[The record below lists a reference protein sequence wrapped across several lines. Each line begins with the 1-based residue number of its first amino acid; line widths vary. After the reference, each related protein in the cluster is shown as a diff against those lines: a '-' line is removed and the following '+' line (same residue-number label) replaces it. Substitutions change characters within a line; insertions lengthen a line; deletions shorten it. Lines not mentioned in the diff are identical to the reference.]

1 MSKKDFN
8 EGTKLGIRLS
18 EDIIKGNIEANKKII
33 ELAEKLGLNI
43 DNLKN
48 LINKIKDTQEEI
60 EIEKLFGI
68 VKIYNLLDLEKD
80 EKIILF
86 QILNEIGKKYE
97 PNEFQKKFK
106 LNLLKYLNIIPDEVL
121 EENKIGNFRNIL
133 ENFENA
139 KALKIIYQTICEYLY
154 LDKYSLLEDYENIL
168 SYFYYDLYFKQNIEI
183 KIELKVRLFGIEI
196 LYEQFQIEAKKNN
209 DKENTSEENTC
220 LYKKEEIE
228 NMEISE
234 GCVHIFF
241 GDTQKNGNYHY
252 IETSSFLVYL
262 SFNKILYL
270 KKNENKSKELRSKTL
285 NSLNILDIY
294 SLFSKKKI
302 ASYNDI
308 LYFNV
313 ENNLYYFNLNNQEEK
328 LIFNIKEELLKEK
341 KRLDKEYFSENNE
354 LEITNLSVEKEILLY
369 RLSIPDSISNLF
381 FYDLESKENKVI
393 AISELRYI
401 NFNEYF
407 LKNGYLYFISK
418 ENIEEI
424 FQLTSILPK
433 ISSDSEK
440 FSIKQYK
447 LNSNLEPVYVFDSFI
462 KNTNY
467 LLDSSIEI
475 LKTFLYGDNIVV
487 IVKEVPDNIIESSS
501 CIKYLINLKNSEI
514 KNFKITNRIEQVEHY
529 KNLLIYNNISK
540 EFKIQKFDIISN
552 KISDLIE
559 KYGEL
564 KDSDYF
570 DDGNWFE
577 YQVGKFTNPEL
588 YEFPK
593 EYRRIGKWIFDEINN
608 RIIDIEK

>member
-1 MSKKDFN
+1 M
-8 EGTKLGIRLS
+8 
-18 EDIIKGNIEANKKII
+18 
-33 ELAEKLGLNI
+33 
-43 DNLKN
+43 
-48 LINKIKDTQEEI
+48 
-60 EIEKLFGI
+60 
-68 VKIYNLLDLEKD
+68 
-80 EKIILF
+80 
-86 QILNEIGKKYE
+86 
-97 PNEFQKKFK
+97 
-106 LNLLKYLNIIPDEVL
+106 
-121 EENKIGNFRNIL
+121 
-133 ENFENA
+133 
-139 KALKIIYQTICEYLY
+139 
-154 LDKYSLLEDYENIL
+154 
-168 SYFYYDLYFKQNIEI
+168 
-183 KIELKVRLFGIEI
+183 
-196 LYEQFQIEAKKNN
+196 
-209 DKENTSEENTC
+209 
-220 LYKKEEIE
+220 
-228 NMEISE
+228 
-234 GCVHIFF
+234 
-241 GDTQKNGNYHY
+241 
-252 IETSSFLVYL
+252 
-262 SFNKILYL
+262 YL

-302 ASYNDI
+302 TSYNDI

-354 LEITNLSVEKEILLY
+354 PEITNISVEKEILLY
-369 RLSIPDSISNLF
+369 RLSIPYSISNLF

-393 AISELRYI
+393 TISELRYI

-433 ISSDSEK
+433 ISSDSKK

-447 LNSNLEPVYVFDSFI
+447 LNSNLEPVYIFDSFI

-514 KNFKITNRIEQVEHY
+514 KKFKITNRIEQVEHY

-577 YQVGKFTNPEL
+577 YQVGKFTDPEL

-593 EYRRIGKWIFDEINN
+593 EYRRIDKWIFDEINN

>member
-154 LDKYSLLEDYENIL
+154 LDKYILLEDYENIL
-168 SYFYYDLYFKQNIEI
+168 SYFYYDQYFKQNIET
-183 KIELKVRLFGIEI
+183 KIELKVKLFGIEI
-196 LYEQFQIEAKKNN
+196 LYEQFQIEANKNN
-209 DKENTSEENTC
+209 NKLKNVEENIS
-220 LYKKEEIE
+220 LYEEEKKE

-270 KKNENKSKELRSKTL
+270 KKNENKSKVLRSKTL

-302 ASYNDI
+302 TSYNDI

-369 RLSIPDSISNLF
+369 RLSIPYSISNLF

-393 AISELRYI
+393 TISELRYI

-475 LKTFLYGDNIVV
+475 LKIFLYGDNIVV

-514 KNFKITNRIEQVEHY
+514 KKFKITNRIEQVEHY

-570 DDGNWFE
+570 DDENWFE
-577 YQVGKFTNPEL
+577 YQVGKFTDPEL

-593 EYRRIGKWIFDEINN
+593 EYRRIDKWIFDEINN
-608 RIIDIEK
+608 KIIDIEK

>member
-8 EGTKLGIRLS
+8 EGVKLKLRLC
-18 EDIIKGNIEANKKII
+18 EAVIKDGTEANKKII

-43 DNLKN
+43 DELKKI
-48 LINKIKDTQEEI
+48 INNIKDTQEEI

-86 QILNEIGKKYE
+86 QILNKIGKKYE

-154 LDKYSLLEDYENIL
+154 LDKYILLEDYENIL
-168 SYFYYDLYFKQNIEI
+168 SYFYYDQYFKQNIET
-183 KIELKVRLFGIEI
+183 KIELKVKLFRIEI
-196 LYEQFQIEAKKNN
+196 LYEQFQIEANKNN
-209 DKENTSEENTC
+209 DKLKNVEENIS
-220 LYKKEEIE
+220 LYEEEKKE

-302 ASYNDI
+302 TSYNDI

-354 LEITNLSVEKEILLY
+354 PEITNISVEKEILLY
-369 RLSIPDSISNLF
+369 RLSIPYSISNLF

-393 AISELRYI
+393 TISELRYI

-433 ISSDSEK
+433 ISSDSKK

-447 LNSNLEPVYVFDSFI
+447 LNSNLEPVYIFDSFI

-514 KNFKITNRIEQVEHY
+514 KKFKITNRIEQVEHY

-577 YQVGKFTNPEL
+577 YQVGKFTDPEL

-593 EYRRIGKWIFDEINN
+593 EYRRIDKWIFDEINN

>member
-43 DNLKN
+43 DELKKI
-48 LINKIKDTQEEI
+48 INNIKDTQEEI

-68 VKIYNLLDLEKD
+68 VKIYNLFDLEK
-80 EKIILF
+80 EAKIILF
-86 QILNEIGKKYE
+86 QILNEIGKKHE

-139 KALKIIYQTICEYLY
+139 KVLKIIYQTICEYLY
-154 LDKYSLLEDYENIL
+154 LDKYILLEDYENIL

-183 KIELKVRLFGIEI
+183 KIELKVRLFGVEI
-196 LYEQFQIEAKKNN
+196 LYEQFQIEINKNN
-209 DKENTSEENTC
+209 DKLKNVEENIS
-220 LYKKEEIE
+220 LYNEEEKE

-270 KKNENKSKELRSKTL
+270 KKNENKSKALRSKTL

-302 ASYNDI
+302 TSYNDI

-313 ENNLYYFNLNNQEEK
+313 ENNLYYFNLDNQEEK

-341 KRLDKEYFSENNE
+341 KRLDKEYFSQNNE

-369 RLSIPDSISNLF
+369 RLSTPYSISNLF

-393 AISELRYI
+393 AILELGYI

-433 ISSDSEK
+433 ISSDSQT

-447 LNSNLEPVYVFDSFI
+447 LNSNLEPVYIFDSFI

-514 KNFKITNRIEQVEHY
+514 KKFKITNRIEQVEHY

-540 EFKIQKFDIISN
+540 EFKIQKLDIISN
-552 KISDLIE
+552 KISNLIE

-577 YQVGKFTNPEL
+577 YQVGKFTDPEL

-608 RIIDIEK
+608 KIIDIEK

>member
-154 LDKYSLLEDYENIL
+154 LDKYILLEDYENIL
-168 SYFYYDLYFKQNIEI
+168 SYFYYDQYFKQNIET
-183 KIELKVRLFGIEI
+183 KIELKVKLFGIEI
-196 LYEQFQIEAKKNN
+196 LYEQFQIEANKNN
-209 DKENTSEENTC
+209 DKLKNVEENIS
-220 LYKKEEIE
+220 LYEEEKKE

>member
-8 EGTKLGIRLS
+8 EGVKLKLRLC
-18 EDIIKGNIEANKKII
+18 EAVIKDGTEANKKII

-43 DNLKN
+43 DELKKI
-48 LINKIKDTQEEI
+48 INNIKDTQEEI

-154 LDKYSLLEDYENIL
+154 LDKYILLEDYENIL
-168 SYFYYDLYFKQNIEI
+168 SYFYYDQYFKQNIET
-183 KIELKVRLFGIEI
+183 KIELKVKLFRIEI
-196 LYEQFQIEAKKNN
+196 LYEQFQIEANKNN
-209 DKENTSEENTC
+209 DKLKNVEENIS
-220 LYKKEEIE
+220 LYEEEKKE

-302 ASYNDI
+302 TSYNDI

-354 LEITNLSVEKEILLY
+354 PEITNISVEKEILLY
-369 RLSIPDSISNLF
+369 RLSIPYSISNLF

-393 AISELRYI
+393 TISELRYI

-433 ISSDSEK
+433 ISSDSKK

-447 LNSNLEPVYVFDSFI
+447 LNSNLEPVYIFDSFI

-514 KNFKITNRIEQVEHY
+514 KKFKITNRIEQVEHY

-577 YQVGKFTNPEL
+577 YQVGKFTDPEL

-593 EYRRIGKWIFDEINN
+593 EYRRIDKWIFDEINN
-608 RIIDIEK
+608 RIIDIEQ

>member
-8 EGTKLGIRLS
+8 GGVKLKLRLCEAVIKDGT
-18 EDIIKGNIEANKKII
+18 EANKKII

-43 DNLKN
+43 DELKKI
-48 LINKIKDTQEEI
+48 INNIKDTQEEI

-154 LDKYSLLEDYENIL
+154 LDKYILLEDYENIL
-168 SYFYYDLYFKQNIEI
+168 SYFYYDQYFKQNIET
-183 KIELKVRLFGIEI
+183 KIELKVKLFGIEI
-196 LYEQFQIEAKKNN
+196 LYEQFQIEANKNN
-209 DKENTSEENTC
+209 DKLKNVEENIS
-220 LYKKEEIE
+220 LYEEEKKE

-354 LEITNLSVEKEILLY
+354 LEITNISVEKEILLY
-369 RLSIPDSISNLF
+369 RLSIPYSISNLF

-393 AISELRYI
+393 TISELRYI

-593 EYRRIGKWIFDEINN
+593 EYRRIGKWIFDEINS